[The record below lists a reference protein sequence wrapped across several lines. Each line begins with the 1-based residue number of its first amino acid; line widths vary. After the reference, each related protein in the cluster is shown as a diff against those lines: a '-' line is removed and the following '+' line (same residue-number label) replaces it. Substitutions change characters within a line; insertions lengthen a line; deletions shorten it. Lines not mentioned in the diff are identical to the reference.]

1 MKKCFK
7 CQKEKP
13 LTEFYKHLQMSDG
26 HVNKCK
32 ECYKNDVKG
41 NYLVNIKK
49 EGYIE
54 NERKRG
60 RQKYHRLYKGTV
72 KSGNRYDI
80 IKRWKERFPEKLK
93 CSNIAQQMKKPF
105 DGAEKHH
112 WSYNEEHAKDV
123 IWLTKK
129 EHMKGHRFIIYD
141 QERMMYRR
149 FDNNILLDTKEAHEL
164 FIKDCIKN
172 KED

>member
-1 MKKCFK
+1 MKICFK

-32 ECYKNDVKG
+32 ECNKNDVKG

-54 NERKRG
+54 KERKRG
-60 RQKYHRLYKGTV
+60 RDKHHRLYKGTG
-72 KSGNRYDI
+72 KSNRESNA
-80 IKRWKERFPEKLK
+80 RWINKYPEKRK
-93 CSNIAQQMKKPF
+93 CTLLSQDMKKPF

-123 IWLTKK
+123 IWVTKK
-129 EHMKGHRFIIYD
+129 DHMKSHRFIVYD